1 MKWYLE
7 VNETD
12 YETVE
17 LGDIA
22 MSRWQ
27 TSPGMEQKSYYPKE
41 EQGWIKYNPWC
52 LTLLCLHP
60 RRYRRENIDRNHT
73 EATSPGCC
81 WSSRWFSFEQSMAF
95 HAALPIIV
103 IAKCLVIDAPH
114 KVLWRSFGGTQS
126 LEAPPGLIYSLDRWV
141 TEDMPGIQIVTSVL
155 SALLI
160 FKVECCPAVY
170 RGHDDI
176 WWPGDGR
183 GVRA

>member
-41 EQGWIKYNPWC
+41 EPGWIKYNPWC

-60 RRYRRENIDRNHT
+60 SPIPRWEYRPKKKKNHT
-73 EATSPGCC
+73 KEATMPGGSWCSC
-81 WSSRWFSFEQSMAF
+81 WFSFEQSIVF
-95 HAALPIIV
+95 HAAVPISV
-103 IAKCLVIDAPH
+103 IAKCLVIDASS
-114 KVLWRSFGGTQS
+114 KVFWRSFRGTQS
-126 LEAPPGLIYSLDRWV
+126 LEAPPGLIYSWTDESQRTCW
-141 TEDMPGIQIVTSVL
+141 
-155 SALLI
+155 AL
-160 FKVECCPAVY
+160 K
-170 RGHDDI
+170 
-176 WWPGDGR
+176 
-183 GVRA
+183 